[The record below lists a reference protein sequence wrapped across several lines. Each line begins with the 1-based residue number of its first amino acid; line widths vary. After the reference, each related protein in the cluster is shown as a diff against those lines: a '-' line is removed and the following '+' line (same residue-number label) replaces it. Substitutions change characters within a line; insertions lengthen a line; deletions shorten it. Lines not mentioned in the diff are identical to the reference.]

1 MSVVVKSE
9 KIFIAKEWLVVA
21 IMTIMM
27 AVAWI
32 SVSVYQVLSK
42 SVIAPA
48 QTERLKEFSP
58 VLDEV
63 ALQDLGSR
71 KQLLDLSP
79 VEEPKPTEPAKKAE

>member
-21 IMTIMM
+21 VMTFMM
-27 AVAWI
+27 VVAWI

-42 SVIAPA
+42 SGIAPA
-48 QTERLKEFSP
+48 QAERLKGFSP

-71 KQLLDLSP
+71 KQLLDLSS
-79 VEEPKPTEPAKKAE
+79 VAAPKPTEPAEKVQ